1 MEDSVFD
8 FLCAALVP
16 ELGADVSACPSCH
29 GHGVLVV
36 VAAVRAFPDEFAV
49 FIINNLDFSIV
60 AALHAVVAL
69 GIQLR
74 IHDVF
79 IDVLHDGNDG
89 GDVVLHI
96 RHFDVGNRAARG
108 EPLEIGFKFQ
118 LMESVDMFSP
128 W

>member
-1 MEDSVFD
+1 MISCVRT
-8 FLCAALVP
+8 LVP

-36 VAAVRAFPDEFAV
+36 VAAVRAFPDELAV
-49 FIINNLDFSIV
+49 FIINNLDFSVV

-79 IDVLHDGNDG
+79 IDVLHDGNDS

-96 RHFDVGNRAARG
+96 RHFDVGNRAAR
-108 EPLEIGFKFQ
+108 
-118 LMESVDMFSP
+118 ESRWKSDSNFSL
-128 W
+128 WKASICSATWTW